1 MRNTIFVIFRV
12 PNCLIGGI
20 HCGINFMPYSALQT
34 ASYSEYTICHILRF
48 KQLDPRNALLAIFR
62 VPNSLICRMHYLPY
76 SAFQTA
82 WYVEC
87 TICHI
92 PRSKQLDTWNALLAI
107 FCVPNS
113 LIRGMHYLP
122 YSAFQ
127 TAWYVECT
135 ICHILCS
142 KQLGMQNILQIFNQV
157 YVYIDNPHLTRS
169 QKDGGGTGT
178 GSCVG
183 LWHCNCRWIAVDTRM
198 LEEMDIAGPV
208 MVQWLFP
215 LVEVERD

>member
-1 MRNTIFVIFRV
+1 MPYYDTVSYAEYNILHTKLFDRRNTLW
-12 PNCLIGGI
+12 NKL
-20 HCGINFMPYSALQT
+20 Y
-34 ASYSEYTICHILRF
+34 
-48 KQLDPRNALLAIFR
+48 AIFR
-62 VPNSLICRMHYLPY
+62 APNSFILRIHYLPY

-82 WYVEC
+82 WSAECTTCHIPCSKQLDTRNALFAIFRVPNSLICGMHYWPYSAFQTAWYAEC

-92 PRSKQLDTWNALLAI
+92 PRSKQLGT
-107 FCVPNS
+107 
-113 LIRGMHYLP
+113 
-122 YSAFQ
+122 
-127 TAWYVECT
+127 
-135 ICHILCS
+135 
-142 KQLGMQNILQIFNQV
+142 QNILQIFNQV